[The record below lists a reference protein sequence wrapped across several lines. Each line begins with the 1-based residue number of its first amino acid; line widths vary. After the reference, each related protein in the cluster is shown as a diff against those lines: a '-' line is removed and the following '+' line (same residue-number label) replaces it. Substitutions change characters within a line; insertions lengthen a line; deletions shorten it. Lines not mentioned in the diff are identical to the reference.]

1 VYIIIIGL
9 PIQLTGEPILMSNEP
24 ELYSTWADES
34 SRQKAFAEASDA
46 YTENGG
52 IQKAVG
58 YSYRSYIDIEPN
70 RSVRTSIT
78 RNDYYRFRPEE
89 AVPTRQKRILKMAM
103 DAYDRV
109 GIIRNVIDLMG
120 DFASQGIDIVHP
132 NKSIERFYKAWFKQ
146 VKGPE
151 KSERFLNYLY
161 RTGNVVV
168 KRSTAR
174 ISAAREEELRKTV
187 AADLELV
194 DRKYVKRE
202 IPWQYDFLNPLTVDV
217 LNYYNGMF
225 LGEPIYVMNLSKT
238 TYDTFSAADMSGK
251 QTFSKLPPDIQAQLK
266 QGKRQIRIDPE
277 TIEVF
282 YYKKDDWLVWAN
294 PMLYAILDDLI
305 MLEKMKLA
313 DLAALDGAISQIRL
327 WNVGSLEYKIIPKK
341 DVINKLRDI
350 IASNTG
356 GGTMDLIWGPELS
369 FKESSSDAYKFLGK
383 EKYEPVLTSIYAG
396 LGIPPS
402 LAGASTGGSYAN
414 NYVSLKT
421 LVERLEYG
429 RMLLTQFWEK
439 EIKHVQKAMGFK
451 LPAQIRFDNII
462 LSDEAAE
469 KQILIN
475 LADRGILSDQTIL
488 ERFGELPDIERIRTR
503 REEQARR
510 SDVSTPMKASPYHNP
525 NIRNDVA
532 KILVTKDGLSDD
544 YYQDE
549 LDLPKRKIPVP
560 VAKPPFGGGGGG
572 NPIPD
577 APKAVDGK
585 PQGGRPAGNKD
596 KIKRKTKTIGETAA
610 TLWAYDVQKSIAEQ
624 VTPMMLDFYKKKN
637 VRSLTRAEF
646 DQLEYFK
653 LCLLTN
659 IEPFIEL
666 SPEIIKDLI
675 EKNGKPS
682 AEFLTKVD
690 AQIQD
695 FVYVNSRKPTVDEM
709 KYIYASV
716 YVDLL
721 EIEEVTE

>member
-1 VYIIIIGL
+1 
-9 PIQLTGEPILMSNEP
+9 MSNEP
-24 ELYSTWADES
+24 ELYSTWGDES
-34 SRQKAFAEASDA
+34 SRQRAFAEASNA
-46 YTENGG
+46 YEHNDG

-58 YSYRSYIDIEPN
+58 YSYRSYIDVEPN
-70 RSVRTSIT
+70 RTVRTSIT

-146 VKGPE
+146 VHGPQ

-161 RTGNVVV
+161 RCGNVVV
-168 KRSTAR
+168 KRSTAK
-174 ISAAREEELRKTV
+174 ISAAREEELRRAV
-187 AADLELV
+187 AADIELV
-194 DRKYVKRE
+194 DRKYPKRE

-225 LGEPIYVMNLSKT
+225 LGEPIYVLNLSKT
-238 TYDTFSAADMSGK
+238 TYDTFTAADMSGK
-251 QTFSKLPPDIQAQLK
+251 QTFSKLPPDIQAQIK
-266 QGKRQIRIDPE
+266 QGKRQLRIDPE

-327 WNVGSLEYKIIPKK
+327 WRVGSLEHKIIPKK

-356 GGTMDLIWGPELS
+356 GGTMDLIWGPELD
-369 FKESSSDAYKFLGK
+369 FKESASEAYKFLGK

-402 LAGASTGGSYAN
+402 LAGSSSGGGSYAN

-421 LVERLEYG
+421 LIERLEYG
-429 RMLLTQFWEK
+429 RVLLRQFWDK
-439 EIKHVQKAMGFK
+439 EIKIVQKAMGFK
-451 LPAQIRFDNII
+451 VPAQIRFDNII

-469 KQILIN
+469 KQLLIN
-475 LADRGILSDQTIL
+475 LADRNIISDQTIL
-488 ERFGELPDIERIRTR
+488 ERFGELPEIERLRVR
-503 REEQARR
+503 REEQSRR
-510 SDVSTPMKASPYHNP
+510 TDIGTPFKSSPYHNP
-525 NIRNDVA
+525 NVRNDVA
-532 KILVTKDGLSDD
+532 KVLVTKDGLADE
-544 YYQDE
+544 YYHDE
-549 LDLPKRKIPVP
+549 LDLPKRKIPAP
-560 VAKPPFGGGGGG
+560 PATKPPGGGL
-572 NPIPD
+572 PAQVPQ

-585 PQGGRPAGNKD
+585 PQGGRPAGKKD
-596 KIKRKTKTIGETAA
+596 QIKRKTKTIGETAA
-610 TLWAYDVQKSIAEQ
+610 TLWAYDVQKAIAEQ
-624 VTPMMLDFYKKKN
+624 VTPMMLDYYGKKN
-637 VRSLTRAEF
+637 VRSLTKAEF

-659 IEPFIEL
+659 MEPFIEL
-666 SPEIIKDLI
+666 TPEIIKEMIDSA
-675 EKNGKPS
+675 GRPT
-682 AEFLTKVD
+682 AEFLEKVD
-690 AQIQD
+690 AEIKE
-695 FVYVNSRKPTVDEM
+695 FVYVNNRKPTVDDM

-716 YVDLL
+716 YVNALEL
-721 EIEEVTE
+721 EEIED

>member
-1 VYIIIIGL
+1 M
-9 PIQLTGEPILMSNEP
+9 PIQLTGESIHMSNEP

-34 SRQKAFAEASDA
+34 SRQKAFADASNA
-46 YTENGG
+46 YDENTGM
-52 IQKAVG
+52 QKSVG

-89 AVPTRQKRILKMAM
+89 AVPTRQKRILKMSM

-120 DFASQGIDIVHP
+120 DFASQGVDIVHP
-132 NKSIERFYKAWFKQ
+132 NKAIERFYKAWFKQ
-146 VKGPE
+146 IKGRE

-161 RTGNVVV
+161 RCGNVVV
-168 KRSTAR
+168 KRSTAKV
-174 ISAAREEELRKTV
+174 SASREEDLKRATAE
-187 AADLELV
+187 ADIELV
-194 DRKYVKRE
+194 DRKYIKRE
-202 IPWQYDFLNPLTVDV
+202 IPWKYDFLNPLTVDV

-225 LGEPIYVMNLSKT
+225 LGEPIYVLNLSKT
-238 TYDTFSAADMSGK
+238 TYDTFTAADMSGK
-251 QTFSKLPPDIQAQLK
+251 QTFSKLPPDLQAQIK

-294 PMLYAILDDLI
+294 PMVYAILDDLI

-327 WNVGSLEYKIIPKK
+327 WRIGSLEHKIIPKK

-356 GGTMDLIWGPELS
+356 GGTMDLIWGPELD
-369 FKESSSDAYKFLGK
+369 FKESSSEAYKFLGS
-383 EKYEPVLTSIYAG
+383 EKYQPVLTSIYAG

-402 LAGASTGGSYAN
+402 LAGANSGGSYAN

-421 LVERLEYG
+421 LIERLEYG

-469 KQILIN
+469 KQLLIN

-488 ERFGELPDIERIRTR
+488 ERFGEIPEIERIRVR
-503 REEQARR
+503 REEQSRR
-510 SDVSTPMKASPYHNP
+510 KDIATPMKASPYHNP
-525 NIRNDVA
+525 NVRNDVA
-532 KILVTKDGLSDD
+532 KVLVTKDGLADD

-549 LDLPKRKIPVP
+549 LDLPKRKIPAPP
-560 VAKPPFGGGGGG
+560 VAKPPGGVPAG
-572 NPIPD
+572 PPQ

-585 PQGGRPAGNKD
+585 PQGGRPAGKKD
-596 KIKRKTKTIGETAA
+596 QIKRKVKTIGETAA
-610 TLWAYDVQKSIAEQ
+610 TLWAYEIQKSIAEE
-624 VTPMMLDFYKKKN
+624 VTPMMLDYYKKKN
-637 VRSLTRAEF
+637 VRSLTKAEF

-659 IEPFIEL
+659 IEPFIDL
-666 SPEIIKDLI
+666 SPEIIQELI
-675 EKNGKPS
+675 QRNGKPT

-690 AQIQD
+690 TQIED
-695 FVYVNSRKPTVDEM
+695 FVYLNSRKPTVDEM
-709 KYIYASV
+709 KYIYAST
-716 YVDLL
+716 YVDSL
-721 EIEEVTE
+721 EIEEVED

>member
-1 VYIIIIGL
+1 
-9 PIQLTGEPILMSNEP
+9 MSNEP

-34 SRQKAFAEASDA
+34 SRQKAFADASNA
-46 YTENGG
+46 YDENTGM
-52 IQKAVG
+52 QKSVG

-89 AVPTRQKRILKMAM
+89 AVPTRQKRILKMSM

-120 DFASQGIDIVHP
+120 DFASQGVDIVHP
-132 NKSIERFYKAWFKQ
+132 NKAIERFYKAWFKQ
-146 VKGPE
+146 IKGRE

-161 RTGNVVV
+161 RCGNVVV
-168 KRSTAR
+168 KRSTAKV
-174 ISAAREEELRKTV
+174 SASREEDLKRATAE
-187 AADLELV
+187 ADIELV
-194 DRKYVKRE
+194 DRKYIKRE
-202 IPWQYDFLNPLTVDV
+202 IPWKYDFLNPLTVDV

-225 LGEPIYVMNLSKT
+225 LGEPIYVLNLSKT
-238 TYDTFSAADMSGK
+238 TYDTFTAADMSGK
-251 QTFSKLPPDIQAQLK
+251 QTFSKLPPDLQAQIK

-294 PMLYAILDDLI
+294 PMVYAILDDLI

-327 WNVGSLEYKIIPKK
+327 WRIGSLEHKIIPKK

-356 GGTMDLIWGPELS
+356 GGTMDLIWGPELD
-369 FKESSSDAYKFLGK
+369 FKESSSEAYKFLGS
-383 EKYEPVLTSIYAG
+383 EKYQPVLTSIYAG

-402 LAGASTGGSYAN
+402 LAGANSGGSYAN

-421 LVERLEYG
+421 LIERLEYG

-469 KQILIN
+469 KQLLIN

-488 ERFGELPDIERIRTR
+488 ERFGEIPEIERIRVR
-503 REEQARR
+503 REEQSRR
-510 SDVSTPMKASPYHNP
+510 KDIATPMKASPYHNP
-525 NIRNDVA
+525 NVRNDVA
-532 KILVTKDGLSDD
+532 KVLVTKDGLADD

-549 LDLPKRKIPVP
+549 LDLPKRKIPAPP
-560 VAKPPFGGGGGG
+560 VAKPPGGVPAG
-572 NPIPD
+572 PPQ

-585 PQGGRPAGNKD
+585 PQGGRPAGKKD
-596 KIKRKTKTIGETAA
+596 QIKRKVKTIGETAA
-610 TLWAYDVQKSIAEQ
+610 TLWAYEIQKSIAEE
-624 VTPMMLDFYKKKN
+624 VTPMMLDYYKKKN
-637 VRSLTRAEF
+637 VRSLTKAEF

-659 IEPFIEL
+659 IEPFIDL
-666 SPEIIKDLI
+666 SPEIIQELI
-675 EKNGKPS
+675 QRNGKPT

-690 AQIQD
+690 TQIED
-695 FVYVNSRKPTVDEM
+695 FVYLNSRKPTVDEM
-709 KYIYASV
+709 KYIYAST
-716 YVDLL
+716 YVDSL
-721 EIEEVTE
+721 EIEEVED